1 MASRTISTKLA
12 IEGED
17 SYKRAIADINN
28 SNKTMRSELA
38 LLESKYHDSANS
50 MAALQAKGDALGKA
64 QELQAQKVK
73 TMQAALE
80 NAKTAQQNYNTQ
92 VTAAKEKVTAAEKE
106 LERLKNTEGSSR
118 QAQDALTKEIAKY
131 KEELQK
137 SEQYQRAAE
146 RGVSDWQRQLNYAQR
161 DLNQLDAEISQ
172 NDKYLDEARRSADGC
187 ASSIDRY
194 GREVRDAGD
203 DSDDFGRQ
211 SSEAVNT
218 LASALA
224 AAGVAATIKEIAQAL
239 NECVENAKKF
249 ESDMAEVFTLLPD
262 SAAEAREKMSADM
275 LQFSTDMNVLTEDAV
290 PALYQ
295 AISAGVPSENVF
307 TFMEVAQKAAVGGVT
322 GLETAVDGLTSI
334 VNAYGE
340 ANISAQETA
349 DMLFTAVKL
358 GKTDFSQLSGSIYN
372 VVPIA
377 ASSGVKLN
385 DIAAALAAITAKGTP
400 TSVATTQLRQVLA
413 ELTKEGSQVD
423 KTFKEIAGEGFTQFI
438 AGGNNLQDALQLLE
452 KKASDS
458 NVSISNMFSSV
469 EAGQAALSLTGGGT
483 QKFTEALAA
492 MEASAGAVDTAYET
506 MAGTAEYQ
514 SQRVEVALENV
525 KTAIGNSLKP
535 AFAEL
540 SMVAADGL
548 QWANEF
554 IEKNP
559 WLVKAL
565 TAVTVAVGVLA
576 VGVTG
581 YTLAVNVAKAATKAF
596 AAVTAVSVGHIM
608 LVVSAIAGL
617 ITALTL
623 AAASMGDTTSKS
635 RELTESI
642 KASREAHEE
651 AVAGIEKERESTLT
665 MVAAL
670 EAAISQEN
678 KTAAEKATILR
689 LVDQLNEAMPE
700 LSLAYDEQTDSLNMT
715 TEALHNLV
723 QAEAERQL
731 QAEAVDRMVQ
741 VEKDTILLKQ
751 QQTEAE
757 ERLKEAKEN
766 LAAAGEEAY
775 KVDKRGAS
783 AAQELQ
789 GKVTILQGEY
799 DSLTEQMAENEA
811 EAAEL
816 NQQYGDLSKS
826 IEANTKAAN
835 ENNGAAGRQTLSWE
849 ELAQKAEELT
859 GITDTLTSAQDTLTS
874 ALAEQQKTGSLNL
887 DTALELIEAGYTSAL
902 TIDTETGAITLN
914 KDAYIALAQAK
925 IEEQIQALETQRQSV
940 ISKAMMVDEGKAA
953 MDAAMGYAN
962 KAKMEQLAI
971 RSAKG
976 QVDSVSGQLAAYDA
990 QIAAL
995 AASKNAL
1002 GSYSGAVASTARSSS
1017 KASAKVK
1024 TQAEKD
1030 LETFKELQATLKH
1043 EYAMGEKTADQYYA
1057 ELAQLQQTYLS
1068 DPANLEQSRKIDEEI
1083 QGYNKGLTEYK
1094 RLREQLDHER
1104 AMGLKTEA
1112 EYYAELEQL
1121 RDTYLSDE
1129 ANQSEYQK
1137 VSEELHGYNQKLEE
1151 YKRLRSRLDHERQ
1164 VGLKSEA
1171 EYYDELVQL
1180 RNEYLTDDDAQEERY
1195 KADEELFQLYA
1206 DQLDETLKTY
1216 EGQVNAVAETY
1227 KEKLGEVQEAM
1238 EELQR
1243 QQGAMVSKLGD
1254 YGDLFEIDKDG
1265 KMKLNDLQDQIDTL
1279 DKYDETLTKLKENGI
1294 SDGLL
1299 NEVVGMGVDE
1309 AITYGEQLLKMAGK
1323 DDEAWKE
1330 YNEKYDEK
1338 QKRAIE
1344 VAEEFYKEQM
1354 DSITQ
1359 QYEDIKTELGKEL
1372 DDMTLDAFEAGKDTM
1387 GELAKG
1393 IKAKQDEAVQA
1404 AIAAVQ
1410 AVKDQFNIE
1419 GLPSIN
1425 VDGSHAGGLSY
1436 VPYDGYL
1443 AELHKGERVLTAA
1456 EAKQFIAMSMPKRF
1470 DVPQVQSIRPEQ
1482 IESAVSAAMQKTGA
1496 VGQNSA
1502 PIHVEAVFE
1511 LDGKV
1516 MARKN
1521 ITYNREAERERGAS
1535 FVRGG

>member
-17 SYKRAIADINN
+17 SYKKAIADINHTY
-28 SNKTMRSELA
+28 KTMQSELA
-38 LLESKYHDSANS
+38 LLESKFQESANS
-50 MAALQAKGDALGKA
+50 MEALRAKGDALAKA
-64 QELQAQKVK
+64 QELQTQKVK
-73 TMQAALE
+73 ALQSALE
-80 NAKTAQQNYNTQ
+80 NAQKAQKDYSEQ
-92 VTAAKEKVTAAEKE
+92 AEAMRKKIAEAEKE
-106 LERLKNTEGSSR
+106 LKRLSDAGESSKK
-118 QAQDALTKEIAKY
+118 AQEAMSKELAKY
-131 KEELQK
+131 KEELQRV
-137 SEQYQRAAE
+137 EQYQRAAE

-161 DLNQLDAEISQ
+161 DLNDLGAEVQ
-172 NDKYLDEARRSADGC
+172 RNEKYMEEARQSADGC
-187 ASSIDRY
+187 ANSIDKY
-194 GREVRDAGD
+194 GREVRDAGE
-203 DSDDFGRQ
+203 DSKEFGEQ
-211 SSEAVNT
+211 GSEAVNT

-224 AAGVAATIKEIAQAL
+224 AAGVAAAVHEIAEAL
-239 NECVENAKKF
+239 TECVENAQKF
-249 ESDMAEVFTLLPD
+249 ESGMAEVFTLLPD
-262 SAAEAREKMSADM
+262 STNEAREKMSADM
-275 LQFSTDMNVLTEDAV
+275 LRFSSDMNVLTDDAV

-295 AISAGVPSENVF
+295 AISAGVPEENVF
-307 TFMEVAQKAAVGGVT
+307 TFMEVAQKAAVGGAT
-322 GLETAVDGLTSI
+322 DLETAVDGLTSI

-358 GKTDFSQLSGSIYN
+358 GKTDFTKLSSSIYN

-377 ASSGVKLN
+377 ASAGVGLG

-413 ELTKEGSQVD
+413 ELTKEGSKVD
-423 KTFKEIAGEGFTQFI
+423 KTFKEIAGEGFTQFVA
-438 AGGNNLQDALQLLE
+438 AGGNLQDALQLLE
-452 KKASDS
+452 KKADSS

-483 QKFTEALAA
+483 EKFTEALAA
-492 MEASAGAVDTAYET
+492 METSAGAVDTAYET

-540 SMVAADGL
+540 SGAAAGGL
-548 QWANEF
+548 EWATDF

-565 TAVTVAVGVLA
+565 TAVTVAIGVLA
-576 VGVTG
+576 AGVTG
-581 YTLAVNVAKAATKAF
+581 YTLAVNVATAVTKAF
-596 AAVTAVSVGHIM
+596 EAVTAVSVGNIM

-617 ITALTL
+617 ITILTL
-623 AAASMGDTTSKS
+623 VATSMDTATYKS
-635 RELTESI
+635 QELTKSI
-642 KASREAHEE
+642 EASREAHKE
-651 AVAGIEKERESTLT
+651 AVEGIEKERDSTLN

-678 KTAAEKATILR
+678 KTAAEKAAILE

-731 QAEAVDRMVQ
+731 QAEAVDEMVR
-741 VEKDTILLKQ
+741 VEKERIQIKQ
-751 QQTEAE
+751 QLEEADKK
-757 ERLKEAKEN
+757 LKEAEDN
-766 LAAAGEEAY
+766 LASAGEEAY
-775 KVDKRGAS
+775 KVNARGAS
-783 AAQELQ
+783 KIDDLTGA
-789 GKVTILQGEY
+789 VTIQQGEY
-799 DSLTEQMAENEA
+799 DRLTKLLEENEA
-811 EAAEL
+811 ESAEL
-816 NQQYGDLSKS
+816 QQQYGDLSKS
-826 IEANTKAAN
+826 IAENTEAAD
-835 ENNGAAGRQTLSWE
+835 ENGGVAGQQTLSWE
-849 ELAQKAEELT
+849 ELAERAEELSEV
-859 GITDTLTSAQDTLTS
+859 TDALTSAQDTLTS
-874 ALAEQQKTGSLNL
+874 ALAEQQETGSLNL
-887 DTALELIEAGYTSAL
+887 DTALDLIDAGYTSAL

-925 IEEQIQALETQRQSV
+925 IEDQIQALETQRQSV

-953 MDAAMGYAN
+953 MDTAVGYAN
-962 KAKMEQLAI
+962 KAKMEQLAV

-976 QVDSVSGQLAAYDA
+976 QVDSVSGELAAYDA

-995 AASKNAL
+995 TASKNAL
-1002 GSYSGAVASTARSSS
+1002 GSYSGAVTSTARNSS
-1017 KASAKVK
+1017 KASVKVK

-1043 EYAMGEKTADQYYA
+1043 EYAMGEKSADQYYT

-1083 QGYNKGLTEYK
+1083 QKYNKGLTEYK
-1094 RLREQLDHER
+1094 QQRERLDHER

-1121 RDTYLSDE
+1121 RDAYLSDE

-1164 VGLKSEA
+1164 VGLKNEA
-1171 EYYDELVQL
+1171 EYYEELVQL
-1180 RNEYLTDDDAQEERY
+1180 RDEYLTDDDAQEERY

-1216 EGQVNAVAETY
+1216 EGQVNAVAEVY

-1238 EELQR
+1238 DELQR
-1243 QQGAMVSKLGD
+1243 QQDAMTSKLGD

-1265 KMKLNDLQDQIDTL
+1265 KMKLNDLQDQIDAL
-1279 DKYDETLTKLKENGI
+1279 NKYDETLAKLKENGI

-1299 NEVVGMGVDE
+1299 DEVVGMGVDE
-1309 AITYGEQLLKMAGK
+1309 AITYGEQLLKMADK

-1330 YNEKYDEK
+1330 YNDKYDEK

-1359 QYEDIKTELGKEL
+1359 TYEDIKTELGKEL
-1372 DDMTLDAFEAGKDTM
+1372 DGLTLDAFEAGKDTM

-1410 AVKDQFNIE
+1410 AVKEQFDIE
-1419 GLPSIN
+1419 SLPSIN

-1456 EAKQFIAMSMPKRF
+1456 EAKQFIAASMPKQY
-1470 DVPQVQSIRPEQ
+1470 DVPATPAIHPQQ
-1482 IESAVSAAMQKTGA
+1482 IESAINTAVQRAGA
-1496 VGQNSA
+1496 QGNST
-1502 PIHVEAVFE
+1502 IHLEAVIE
-1511 LDGKV
+1511 MGGEI
-1516 MARKN
+1516 MARK
-1521 ITYNREAERERGAS
+1521 TLVYNREAERLRGES
-1535 FVRGG
+1535 FVSRG